1 MNDLKEKVVFITG
14 AGGGIGKAIASAFAG
29 EGAKVVVGDIKQ
41 EFVAGTVKILEEQGA
56 DVLGVTVDVTNYDS
70 VKAALKEVVETF
82 GTLDIAVNNAGV
94 VGIGS
99 IEEITPEEWDRVL
112 GVNAKGIFV
121 CTKAELEIL
130 KPKQSGAIINTASIA
145 GKMGMAHLSHY
156 VASKFAVIGFTN
168 SIAKEVA
175 LDGITVNAICPGIV
189 GTGMWRGEGGVADRW
204 KLEGETEEQSWERN
218 KKAIIPQGVDQTPE
232 DIAEAVVFIAR
243 SPRITGQAIAV
254 DGGITM

>member
-1 MNDLKEKVVFITG
+1 MNDLKEKVIFITG
-14 AGGGIGKAIASAFAG
+14 AGGGIGKAIAFAFAK
-29 EGAKVVVGDIKQ
+29 EGAKVVVGDIKKD
-41 EFVAGTVKILEEQGA
+41 FVASTVKALEDQGA

-70 VKAALKEVVETF
+70 VKAALQEVVETF

-99 IEEITPEEWDRVL
+99 IEEITPDEWDRVL

-130 KPKQSGAIINTASIA
+130 KRKKSGAIINTASIA

-232 DIAEAVVFIAR
+232 DIAEAVVFISK

>member
-14 AGGGIGKAIASAFAG
+14 AGGGIGKAIASAFAR
-29 EGAKVVVGDIKQ
+29 EGAKIVVGDIKE
-41 EFVAGTVKILEEQGA
+41 EFVTGTVKSLKEQGA

-70 VKAALKEVVETF
+70 VKAALQKVVGTF

-99 IEEITPEEWDRVL
+99 IEEITSDEWDRVL
-112 GVNAKGIFV
+112 DVNAKGVFV

-130 KPKQSGAIINTASIA
+130 KPKKSGAIINTASIA

-218 KKAIIPQGVDQTPE
+218 KKAIIPQGIDQTPE

-243 SPRITGQAIAV
+243 SPKITGQAIAV